1 MKEAWKNLS
10 TGLKI
15 LIIGLAL
22 LVTLLGI
29 AVIVTSIQNAKLE
42 KDAVDLVEL
51 QKKELDD
58 SKKGFED
65 IIKGKEK
72 EINDTNDDITS
83 IRELRKKDQEDARYW
98 YAKAQQRKTQIDDI
112 NKQIAGMDS
121 SELRD
126 VYIGIL
132 TAHNLN

>member
-22 LVTLLGI
+22 LVTLLTIGL
-29 AVIVTSIQNAKLE
+29 IVVNIQNAKLE
-42 KDAVDLVEL
+42 KDAVDLIEL

-126 VYIGIL
+126 VYVGIL